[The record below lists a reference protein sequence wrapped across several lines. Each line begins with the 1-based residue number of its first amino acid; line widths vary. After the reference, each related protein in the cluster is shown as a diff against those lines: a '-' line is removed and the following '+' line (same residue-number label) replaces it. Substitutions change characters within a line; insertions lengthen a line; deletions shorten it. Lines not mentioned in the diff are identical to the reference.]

1 MTRPA
6 QQRIISAARQ
16 HFLAHGF
23 RGVTMDDLAAEL
35 GMSKKTLYAHFP
47 SKTALVELVL
57 NDKLSEIEAG
67 FDEILGR
74 GGEFHDTLHDLLAT
88 IQRHTAEL
96 QPPFVRDMRREAP
109 QVFQTV
115 EKRRGALIEKSFGAL
130 FTEGRRT
137 GMVRKDIPVRLM
149 VEVLLAATHAIM
161 NPAQMARLRL
171 TPKIGFTAII
181 QIVLE
186 GVLTRKGG
194 PKS

>member
-1 MTRPA
+1 
-6 QQRIISAARQ
+6 
-16 HFLAHGF
+16 
-23 RGVTMDDLAAEL
+23 
-35 GMSKKTLYAHFP
+35 MSKKTLYAHFP
-47 SKTALVELVL
+47 AKTALVEMVL
-57 NDKLSEIEAG
+57 NDKLSEIEAE
-67 FDEILGR
+67 FDDILSR
-74 GGEFHDTLHDLLAT
+74 GGRFHDTLHDLLAT

-115 EKRRGALIEKSFGAL
+115 EKRRAALIEKSFGAL

-149 VEVLLAATHAIM
+149 VEVLLAATQAIM

-171 TPKIGFTAII
+171 TPKVGFTAII

-194 PKS
+194 PQL